1 VLNFGMVGLLLAVN
15 VWFWSRAMIA
25 VDAVLPV
32 VLLFLL
38 YTNQMFFGF
47 FLESHK
53 KRKLTR
59 LFGQYVPE
67 ELVNQMSRSGED
79 FGIGGEAREMTVL
92 FSDVRNFT
100 SLSEGLPP
108 EELSRLMN
116 EFLTPLTEAIHHN
129 QGTIDKYMGDAIMA
143 FWGAPLRDPLQ
154 ATHAVRA
161 ALEMVRRVETIQA
174 DFMAR
179 GWPAIRIGVGL
190 NTGTMSVGNMGSEF
204 RMAYTVL
211 GDAVN
216 LGSRLEGLTKQ
227 YGVDILISA
236 TTREAAGE
244 LVCREIDRVRV
255 KGKHEPVAIYEPLGW
270 PGEVAP
276 ESLAALR
283 QHEHALSLYRS
294 RNWDEAEKIFSG
306 LLEEEPGR
314 AIYSIYL
321 GRMAG
326 FRQAPPPNDWDGV
339 HSHTIK

>member
-1 VLNFGMVGLLLAVN
+1 MGLLLAAN
-15 VWFWSRAMIA
+15 VWFWSEAMIV
-25 VDAVLPV
+25 VDAVLPLL
-32 VLLFLL
+32 LLFLL
-38 YTNQMFFGF
+38 YANQMFFGF

-67 ELVNQMSRSGED
+67 ELVNQMSRSGQD

-100 SLSEGLPP
+100 SMSEGLAP
-108 EELSRLMN
+108 EELSSLMN
-116 EFLTPLTEAIHHN
+116 EFLTPLTAAIH
-129 QGTIDKYMGDAIMA
+129 QYCGTIDKYMGDAIMA
-143 FWGAPLRDPLQ
+143 FWGAPLHDPEQ

-161 ALEMVRRVETIQA
+161 AMEMVRRVEAIHA
-174 DFMAR
+174 DFALK

-190 NTGTMSVGNMGSEF
+190 NTGMMSVGNMGSEF

-236 TTREAAGE
+236 TTRAEAAG

-255 KGKHEPVAIYEPLGW
+255 KGKNEPVAIYEPLGW
-270 PGEVAP
+270 TGELSEAT
-276 ESLAALR
+276 LAALDR
-283 QHEHALSLYRS
+283 YQQALNHFRAQ
-294 RNWDEAEKIFSG
+294 RWDAAETLFSE
-306 LLEEEPGR
+306 LLELDPTR
-314 AIYSIYL
+314 AIYAVYL
-321 GRMAG
+321 KRIAD
-326 FRQAPPPNDWDGV
+326 FRNTPPPGEWDGV
-339 HSHTIK
+339 YAHLSK